1 MAKIVVVGS
10 CMIDLICFSP
20 RLPKC
25 GETIHGTCFQRDFG
39 GKGANQCIAATRLG
53 AETALVACLGDDIFG
68 KEYLGHL
75 RKNNVDTKHVSLIEG
90 ESCGIAQISVADSG
104 DNHIIIVAGANN
116 RLSAQE
122 ITNASGLLSTAEV
135 VVFQFETP
143 LTTTV
148 KALKYCKR
156 NNPAGITIVNASP
169 VSQSVDP
176 ELYKYTDILCIN
188 ETEAQMMTG
197 LPTETKIQCEVALAH
212 LLDLGCASVII
223 TLGKDGAMFAS
234 CEHRAVQYEP
244 GTPVASPVDTTGA
257 GDAFLGAL
265 AFLLAYR
272 SEWPLK
278 RKVQVSCSVAARS
291 IMKRGTQSSFPHAKD
306 LPPAWLSD

>member
-10 CMIDLICFSP
+10 CMIDLTCFSP

-148 KALKYCKR
+148 KALKYCKQ
-156 NNPAGITIVNASP
+156 NNPAEII
-169 VSQSVDP
+169 Q
-176 ELYKYTDILCIN
+176 
-188 ETEAQMMTG
+188 AQMMTG

-291 IMKRGTQSSFPHAKD
+291 IMKRGTQSSFPYAKD